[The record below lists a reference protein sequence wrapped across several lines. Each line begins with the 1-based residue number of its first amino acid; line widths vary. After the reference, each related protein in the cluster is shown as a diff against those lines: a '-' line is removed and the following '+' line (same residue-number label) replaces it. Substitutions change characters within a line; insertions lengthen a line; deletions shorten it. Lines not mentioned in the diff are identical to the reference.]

1 MNSMPRYRF
10 NWRTFLPPGIRNIV
24 LACTFVY
31 LMQTVLGI
39 FGGPAAS
46 FRFIEWFGLVP
57 RAVTHGL
64 RLWQPFTYLFLH
76 GGLWHLL
83 INMLVL
89 WMFGADLERAW
100 GTRRF
105 YTYYFLTGVGA
116 GLIDVVVKT
125 ILDPHGVGTFLLG
138 TKISSWTPTI
148 GASGAIFG
156 VLLATAMIFPDRQV
170 WLIPF
175 PVTIPMR
182 MYVVVMG
189 GIEFFST
196 LGASGDNV
204 SHVCHLG
211 GMLVGYFYLRRGS
224 YLFGVRNRY
233 SDWRRRNLR
242 RRFDVY
248 QARHRD
254 DPPSNPSKWTN

>member
-1 MNSMPRYRF
+1 MNRMPRHRF
-10 NWRTFLPPGIRNIV
+10 NWRTSLPPAIRNII
-24 LACTFVY
+24 LACTGVY
-31 LMQTVLGI
+31 LMQTVLSL
-39 FGGPAAS
+39 FEGPAAS
-46 FRFIEWFGLVP
+46 LQFIEWFGLVP

-64 RLWQPFTYLFLH
+64 RLWQPVTYLFLH

-83 INMLVL
+83 INMFVL
-89 WMFGADLERAW
+89 WMFGADLERTW

-105 YTYYFLTGVGA
+105 YTYYFLTGIGA
-116 GLIDVVVKT
+116 GLIDVLVMT
-125 ILDPHGVGTFLLG
+125 LLDPHGLG
-138 TKISSWTPTI
+138 RSWNPTI

-156 VLLATAMIFPDRQV
+156 VLLAVAMIFPDRQV

-189 GIEFFST
+189 AIEFFGT
-196 LGASGDNV
+196 VGATGDNI

-211 GMLVGYFYLRRGS
+211 GMLVGYLYLRRGS
-224 YLFGVRNRY
+224 YLYGVRNRY

-242 RRFDVY
+242 HRFEVY
-248 QARHRD
+248 QQRHRN
-254 DPPSNPSKWTN
+254 DPPPPPPSRWTN

>member
-1 MNSMPRYRF
+1 MNSMPRQRF
-10 NWRTFLPPGIRNIV
+10 HWRSFLPPGIRNIV
-24 LACTFVY
+24 LACTVVY
-31 LMQTVLGI
+31 LMQTVLGL
-39 FGGPAAS
+39 FGGPVAEL
-46 FRFIEWFGLVP
+46 RFIEWFGLVP

-83 INMLVL
+83 INMFVL

-105 YTYYFLTGVGA
+105 YTYYFLTGIGA
-116 GLIDVVVKT
+116 GLIDIAAKT
-125 ILDPHGVGTFLLG
+125 ILDPRGVGTSLN
-138 TKISSWTPTI
+138 PTI

-156 VLLATAMIFPDRQV
+156 VLIATAMMFPDRQV

-189 GIEFFST
+189 AIEFFST
-196 LGASGDNV
+196 LGSAGDNI

-211 GMLVGYFYLRRGS
+211 GMLVGYLYLRRGS
-224 YLFGVRNRY
+224 YLYGVRNRY

-248 QARHRD
+248 QQRHRN
-254 DPPSNPSKWTN
+254 DPPSNPRNWTN